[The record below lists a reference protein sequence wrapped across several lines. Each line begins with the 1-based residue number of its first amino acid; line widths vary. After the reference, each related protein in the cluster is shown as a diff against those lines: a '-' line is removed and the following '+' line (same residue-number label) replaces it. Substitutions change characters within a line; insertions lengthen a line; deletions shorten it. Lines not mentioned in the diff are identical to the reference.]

1 MNAIW
6 ATLTREL
13 RAYFLSPLAYIVA
26 ALLLLVNGFVFW
38 FIVSALNNPQFGGQ
52 IAPLSFFFNGLFFW
66 LVVLFVTPALSM
78 RLISEE
84 LRSGTIEVLLT
95 APITEAQV
103 VVSKFLSSWIFYAF
117 LWLPTVSYA
126 LILEYYHEV
135 DWGPVAASYVG
146 LLSVGAL
153 FLSVG
158 LLATSLTRSQLV
170 AAAIAFA
177 LLIPLFM
184 VGFLE
189 GLVNDDAAKQLFGYL
204 SLPQHMDDFSRGIV
218 ETRHLVYQLSA
229 TAFFLFLASRA
240 LAARKWR

>member
-1 MNAIW
+1 MNAVW
-6 ATLTREL
+6 ATITREL

-52 IAPLSFFFNGLFFW
+52 IAPLGFFFNGLFFW
-66 LVVLFVTPALSM
+66 LVLLFVAPALAM

-84 LRSGTIEVLLT
+84 RRSGTIEMLLT

-103 VVSKFLSSWIFYAF
+103 VVSKFLSAWIFYAF
-117 LWLPTVSYA
+117 LWLPTVTYA

-135 DWGPVAASYVG
+135 DWGPVAASYLGV
-146 LLSVGAL
+146 LTVGAL

-158 LLATSLTRSQLV
+158 VLATALTRSQLV
-170 AAAIAFA
+170 AAAITFA
-177 LLIPLFM
+177 LLIPLFSF
-184 VGFLE
+184 GFLE
-189 GLVNDDAAKQLFGYL
+189 GLVNAELPKQIFSYL
-204 SLPQHMDDFSRGIV
+204 SLPQHMEDFSRGIV
-218 ETRHLVYQLSA
+218 ETRHLAYHLSA
-229 TAFFLFLASRA
+229 TVFFLFLASRA

>member
-6 ATLTREL
+6 ATFTREL
-13 RAYFLSPLAYIVA
+13 RAYFLSPIAYIVA

-66 LVVLFVTPALSM
+66 LVLLFVAPALSM

-84 LRSGTIEVLLT
+84 LRSGTIEMLLT

-103 VVSKFLSSWIFYAF
+103 IVSKFLSAWIFYAF
-117 LWLPTVSYA
+117 LWLPTLSYA

-146 LLSVGAL
+146 VLSVGAL

-158 LLATSLTRSQLV
+158 LLATALTRSQLV

-177 LLIPLFM
+177 LLIPLFTF
-184 VGFLE
+184 GFLE
-189 GLVNDDAAKQLFGYL
+189 GMVNDDAAKQLFGYV

-218 ETRHLVYQLSA
+218 ETRHLVYHVSA